1 MIFAILGQTYRTLAA
16 NKLRSFLTM
25 FGIAWGILSLILM
38 SAIGEGFRVG
48 QRESLKTLGK
58 DIMIVWG
65 GRTSIQ
71 SKGYQRAAAS
81 GSNTRITSSSKS
93 ALG

>member
-1 MIFAILGQTYRTLAA
+1 MIFAILAQTYRTLTA

-25 FGIAWGILSLILM
+25 FGIAWGILSLVLM
-38 SAIGEGFRVG
+38 SAFGEGFRVG

-58 DIMIVWG
+58 DIMIAWG

-71 SKGYQRAAAS
+71 SEGYQRGRNS
-81 GSNTRITSSSKS
+81 RIKC
-93 ALG
+93 GDY